1 MPSCVRA
8 RFHVATPRCS
18 ACVVLVLPRSS
29 RDCVR
34 AGEADERVVGTSLPA
49 VIHSNITMDLSLS
62 PLPLFPAARQSRS
75 TGHISRHI
83 PCPSPRR
90 LLSSDSYNMCLQT
103 TNRSKKKQPS
113 RWQNQHG
120 GALRVCAPPPHGHCV
135 RARLSLRVRRLPEQI
150 SLPRCLA
157 ARAGRRGRRGRRP
170 RVAPSALRCEPPAAC
185 LPPRRGL
192 CRACGRGWRRW

>member
-8 RFHVATPRCS
+8 RFHVATPCCS

-29 RDCVR
+29 RSRDCVL
-34 AGEADERVVGTSLPA
+34 DLFTV
-49 VIHSNITMDLSLS
+49 SNITNDSRSLSTS
-62 PLPLFPAARQSRS
+62 PLPRCTSISLDWTYQPSYPLSQSS
-75 TGHISRHI
+75 QITEQ
-83 PCPSPRR
+83 R
-90 LLSSDSYNMCLQT
+90 LVLNMCLQT
-103 TNRSKKKQPS
+103 NESIQEA
-113 RWQNQHG
+113 WH
-120 GALRVCAPPPHGHCV
+120 ALRVCAPPPHGHCV
-135 RARLSLRVRRLPEQI
+135 RARLSLRARRLTEQI

-170 RVAPSALRCEPPAAC
+170 RAAPSALRCEPPAAC